1 MDIFLLPKRNGRYQI
16 YSKAVAEIFNASMS
30 AAGENAKKPTALPEE
45 TNDGPPP
52 TAEAPS
58 TARRI
63 WQALKAGY
71 MTLTKDQ
78 RRLESTLKSLN
89 ESGDIQLHYPAALD
103 SKTALEIY
111 QTLISAQVDKHR
123 KWLIVDGALLPFSVI
138 LTLIPGP
145 NVILAYLAWRTLGH
159 YRSHK
164 HAKGSQAKE
173 YFDFYPEAALDDLQE
188 LVESR
193 WILKR
198 KEKINL
204 IGERM
209 NIPDL
214 ANHY

>member
-1 MDIFLLPKRNGRYQI
+1 MDIYLLPKRNGRYQI
-16 YSKAVAEIFNASMS
+16 YSKAVAEIFNAPATGEGESVKEATAIP
-30 AAGENAKKPTALPEE
+30 AATDDDQPATTE
-45 TNDGPPP
+45 T
-52 TAEAPS
+52 PS

-63 WQALKAGY
+63 WQALKSGY
-71 MTLTKDQ
+71 MTLTKEQ

-89 ESGDIQLHYPAALD
+89 ESGAIQLHHPAALD
-103 SKTALEIY
+103 SKAALEIY

-123 KWLIVDGALLPFSVI
+123 KWLIVDGALLPFSII

-164 HAKGSQAKE
+164 HAKGSRTKE
-173 YFDFYPEAALDDLQE
+173 QFEFYPEAALDDLRE
-188 LVESR
+188 LVEHR

-204 IGERM
+204 IGGRV
-209 NIPDL
+209 NIPEL